1 MKKYI
6 AFSKN
11 LIVNICK
18 KEAVVIDTT
27 KNRVFEID
35 SDNIELFNKLYHGKS
50 LDECNVE
57 QNNEFVQKILEAN
70 LGIIS
75 ASKPFNENYDFGNT
89 LFDVESLISVQSLY
103 IELPFE
109 CSKKCDLCK
118 TNVVFGCEKC
128 QNKCS
133 IV

>member
-50 LDECNVE
+50 LDECICT
-57 QNNEFVQKILEAN
+57 K
-70 LGIIS
+70 
-75 ASKPFNENYDFGNT
+75 NT
-89 LFDVESLISVQSLY
+89 
-103 IELPFE
+103 
-109 CSKKCDLCK
+109 
-118 TNVVFGCEKC
+118 
-128 QNKCS
+128 
-133 IV
+133 